1 MQYESKKYCWKKSGM
16 APERRG
22 DRNCKYTGS
31 EYRLSKNR
39 PHIARKFPSQVSDT
53 YPRQK
58 NQCGVEQDDRTTKT
72 TITASNALSK
82 ATTLST

>member
-1 MQYESKKYCWKKSGM
+1 MQYESKKYRGKKSGM

-53 YPRQK
+53 YSRQQ
-58 NQCGVEQDDRTTKT
+58 NQCGVEQDYQDNDNR
-72 TITASNALSK
+72 IERSL
-82 ATTLST
+82 